1 MRLEYEVECQRC
13 DVNLSYQGDEW
24 QLWGGTIYAF
34 LEQREWQLSFD
45 DGRARFVALCP
56 ACNGRRARQS
66 PSASAGSS
74 P

>member
-24 QLWGGTIYAF
+24 QLWEGTLYTF
-34 LEQREWQLSFD
+34 LNKREWQLNFD
-45 DGRARFVALCP
+45 HGRGRFVALCP
-56 ACNGRRARQS
+56 ACNGRARHS
-66 PSASAGSS
+66 TTASGGSS